1 MKPEDFSSSAA
12 GRVVRTLEGRWA
24 FIPNPL
30 PLSTNLE
37 PDVIYALSEAD
48 RAVGELAGMGRMLPN
63 PHLLIKPFMRRE
75 AVLSSRI
82 EGTRASLSDLYA
94 FEAVQARLWD
104 REPNS
109 DVNEVVNYVYA
120 LEHALALLIKLPVSL
135 RLIRE
140 THSKLL
146 EGVRGGTRNP
156 GEFRRSQN
164 WIGPPGCTLEKASF
178 VPPPPNEILS
188 ALDKLEQFFYQSTS
202 IPPLIRL
209 AMIHYQ
215 FEAIHPFLDGNGRL
229 GRMIIVLLSC
239 AWGLL
244 PQPLLYISAFFEANR
259 EFYYD
264 LLQAVSTRGAWN
276 EWFLFFLKGVERQSR
291 DALVRAKRLQDLQ
304 EGYYERFK
312 TSRSPSTVFRL
323 VDLLFQSPVIT
334 IPKASKYIGTTYMP
348 ASHHVREFIK
358 AGILREVGGRSR
370 NRLYIAN
377 EILDTVEGAL

>member
-1 MKPEDFSSSAA
+1 MKPEDFSSSIT
-12 GRVVRTLEGRWA
+12 GRVVRTLEGYWA

-30 PLSTNLE
+30 PLSMNLE

-63 PHLLIKPFMRRE
+63 PHLLINPFIRRE

-94 FEAVQARLWD
+94 FEAAQASLWD
-104 REPNS
+104 HEPNR
-109 DVNEVVNYVYA
+109 DVSEVINYVHA
-120 LEHALALLIKLPVSL
+120 LEHALTLLNELPVSL
-135 RLIRE
+135 RLIRIA
-140 THSKLL
+140 HAKLL

-178 VPPPPNEILS
+178 VPPPPNEIPR
-188 ALDKLEQFFYQSTS
+188 ALDKLEQFFHESTS

-229 GRMIIVLLSC
+229 GRMLIVLLSC

-244 PQPLLYISAFFEANR
+244 PQPLLYFSAFFEANR

-276 EWFLFFLKGVERQSR
+276 EWFLFFLEGVRSQSR

-304 EGYYERFK
+304 REYYERFQA
-312 TSRSPSTVFRL
+312 SRSPSTVFRL
-323 VDLLFQSPVIT
+323 VDLLFLSPVIT
-334 IPKASKYIGTTYMP
+334 IPKASKYMRTTYMP
-348 ASHHVREFIK
+348 ASHHVKEFVK
-358 AGILREVGGRSR
+358 AGILREIGRRSR

-377 EILDTVEGAL
+377 EILDTVEGPL